1 MRHFCILSTLCL
13 LTLSCDGSTERR
25 RITIKGSDT
34 MVLLGQRW
42 AERYMEGHPDTAV
55 QVTGGGSGTGI
66 AALISGS
73 TDICQ
78 SSRPMKD
85 KERQDVKT
93 KQGKDVVET
102 AVALDG
108 VALYCHESNP
118 VTGLTVE
125 QIRDVYTGKLT
136 RWDEVGWAGGGAIVV
151 YGRENSSGTY
161 MYFKEH
167 ILKDADFDARVQTLP
182 GTSNVVNAV
191 SKDPK
196 SIGYGGI
203 AYSKGIKAIK
213 VKKDAADEG
222 LEPTMENVVS
232 GAYPISRKLFFYT
245 AGAPSAEIQSFIDW
259 TLSAEGQK
267 IVETVGYYPLPK

>member
-1 MRHFCILSTLCL
+1 MRHLCILSSLCAL
-13 LTLSCDGSTERR
+13 ALSCDGPTERQ

-34 MVLLGQRW
+34 MVILGQRW

-85 KERQDVKT
+85 KERQDVKS
-93 KQGKDVVET
+93 KQGKDVVEF

-108 VALYCHESNP
+108 LALYCHESNP
-118 VTGLTVE
+118 VTELTIE
-125 QIRDVYTGKLT
+125 QIRDVYTAKIT
-136 RWDEVGWAGGGAIVV
+136 TWDDLGFTGGGAIVT
-151 YGRENSSGTY
+151 YSRENSSGTY

-167 ILKDADFDARVQTLP
+167 VLKDADFHERVQTLP

-213 VKKDAADEG
+213 VKRDAAAEG

-232 GAYPISRKLFFYT
+232 GVYPISRKLFFYT
-245 AGAPSAEIQSFIDW
+245 AGTPSPAVQSFIDW
-259 TLSAEGQK
+259 ILSPEGQK